1 METANLTCRFDQ
13 VVYFNMFLGT
23 VYREMFGS
31 VLFSLLLSAGEFKSE
46 RIQISHITCISL
58 LAQLCLGETGRNR
71 MQV

>member
-23 VYREMFGS
+23 VYRKMFGP

-46 RIQISHITCISL
+46 RIQISHIISL
-58 LAQLCLGETGRNR
+58 LVQLCLGETGRNR
-71 MQV
+71 IQV

>member
-23 VYREMFGS
+23 VYRKMFGP

-46 RIQISHITCISL
+46 RIQISHIISL
-58 LAQLCLGETGRNR
+58 LAQLCLGETGRNC

>member
-23 VYREMFGS
+23 VYRKMFGP

-46 RIQISHITCISL
+46 RIQTHIISL
-58 LAQLCLGETGRNR
+58 LVQLCLGGETGRNR
-71 MQV
+71 MPV